1 MIKKKGV
8 LQPPF
13 NTGMIIMNEYNKI
26 IEKSKKEA
34 VKIIR
39 QSGQDNI
46 IVAGDLEI

>member
-26 IEKSKKEA
+26 ILQE
-34 VKIIR
+34 
-39 QSGQDNI
+39 
-46 IVAGDLEI
+46 